1 MKSFAMMLAATALS
15 FPLAALAQTD
25 STLTR
30 AQVRADLQRLEQ
42 AGYAPSKGEDP
53 YYPRDIQAAEA
64 RVSARSGATS
74 YGGVSS
80 GATQSGSRVTT
91 RAASPEEMKQLY
103 FGGQ

>member
-1 MKSFAMMLAATALS
+1 MKSFAMMLATAALS
-15 FPLAALAQTD
+15 LPLAAFAQTD
-25 STLTR
+25 SPLTR
-30 AQVRADLQRLEQ
+30 AQVRADLQQLER

-53 YYPRDIQAAEA
+53 YYPQDIQAAEA

-74 YGGVSS
+74 YGGVPS
-80 GATQSGSRVTT
+80 GATQSGSRVIT